1 MSKIPQSIIDRIKDT
16 ADIVNVVQ
24 DFVGLRKK
32 GINYVGICPFHEDTS
47 PSMYVSPAK
56 QIFNCFACGT
66 GGDVISFIEKHEHS
80 SYPEALRYL
89 AKKYNIEIPE
99 VELTREEI
107 EREKRKESL
116 SIILSRT
123 QKIFQSNLDKH
134 PEVQKY
140 LYEERGILPDILTA
154 YLPGYAE
161 GGNQLFSD
169 LTKVGYNQEL
179 QIAAGVVCKNEENNS
194 IYDQQ
199 RNRITFPFL
208 DLTGK
213 VIGFTGRTALVD
225 DKKVAK
231 YINTPETD
239 LFHKGKLLFGLYQA
253 KQEIVR
259 KDKVFLV
266 EGQFDVL
273 SMIQKGYQ
281 NTVCGSGTALT
292 DDQVKQL
299 KRFTSNVTLIY
310 DGDKAGIEASFKNI
324 KILLSHGMKVRAVI
338 LPGGEDPDSFARKM
352 TDITLSS
359 YIISNEED
367 FVLYFHKI
375 LKKDFKDPYKKEDA
389 INKICECI
397 SVITENSLRAEFIT
411 TAAILFGLHNQDI
424 KSKIKASETQKQ
436 ETWNPGFYGVEE
448 ADRLLHTDEFYEEI
462 CTLTFNQNEFYE
474 EINETPIVYIY
485 GIPTKTQ
492 LQQLRGKVNT
502 FKIEDCSRLK
512 IEKKESKEV
521 LALKEMIKE
530 GFNISIVDEDG
541 NEGSFID
548 YYIGAHKEFQ
558 LKYEFKGVDVP
569 VILDRCV
576 ELISYADATRRTANK
591 KHYASCLGLPSAAA
605 LTEMLKPFLAKL
617 KDKYT
622 LENQRLDTEAD
633 LYQSIDPESIPD
645 YVMEDEVLTKT
656 YRSAGFYP
664 LLNSEKLPV
673 AYMFKNQTGGG
684 HTCVSDF
691 YMVPLLHV
699 YSKDTQAN
707 KRVIQLNHL
716 FLKKTKYVE
725 WQSSVFANLGK
736 INERLIDEGAFNFD
750 GNLQQFKKI
759 WKTMSYNFTYCRE
772 LRVFGQ
778 QPEEFFAFSNAI
790 FHEVEGKYM
799 IERMNELGVVSHNK
813 ENYYAPAFSKIYSS
827 ERSENDPYEQDR
839 FLIYKEIPEK
849 DKISFEEW
857 AGLMNEVYKLNDNG
871 KWATLFSIL
880 CAFRDYIYAHRKY
893 FTSLFFIGPTSSGKS
908 QIAESIRNLFMDANT
923 PAFNSN
929 TGTDAAFFMILERL
943 RNIPVVI
950 EEYNDNTISPV
961 KFQGLKS
968 ATLDGEGKIK
978 VKDVSNKTMDS
989 SKINA
994 IPLILGQEAAQQD
1007 DGALS
1012 NRCILCDV
1020 PYKPKGEFTDDETAL
1035 FEKLKYHERIG
1046 LCNVLIEILHL
1057 RPKIKK
1063 HFLSILPEETKKL
1076 KEAVKI
1082 NMANTEGLTR
1092 IINAVALM
1100 TSTCRFIE
1108 EYSSELKLPF
1118 TYKEFF
1124 EIACGKVLR
1133 QIETISSSNKLTTY
1147 FNTIS
1152 FLINQGVLKIGK
1164 ELKVVQPGR
1173 VTRLLS
1179 GKKTEEVQLTP
1190 PETKV
1195 LYINF
1200 ETIYNA
1206 YRRSVGDKDA
1216 LSQSS
1221 LKNYFE
1227 SNQAYVGFCKSTQF
1241 KWQVVRQ
1248 VPRIEPGT
1256 DGHDNSL
1263 KQVVEWEK
1271 SNTSAYMFDY
1281 DKLKDLMNIDF
1292 ERQGDSETED
1302 KQNQNL
1308 EKLEEVKPTG
1318 NLPF

>member
-1 MSKIPQSIIDRIKDT
+1 MSNIPQSIIDRIKDAT
-16 ADIVNVVQ
+16 DIVDVIQ

-32 GINYVGICPFHEDTS
+32 GINYVGICPFHDDTS
-47 PSMYVSPAK
+47 PSMYVSPSK

-66 GGDVISFIEKHEHS
+66 GGDVISFIEKHERL

-123 QKIFQSNLDKH
+123 QKIFQSNLDKS
-134 PEVQKY
+134 PEIQKY
-140 LYEERGILPDILTA
+140 LQEDRGITPDIFSV

-161 GGNQLFSD
+161 TGNGLYTD
-169 LTKVGYNQEL
+169 LTKAGYNQEL
-179 QIAAGVVCKNEENNS
+179 QIASGVVCKSPENNS

-208 DLTGK
+208 DLTGN
-213 VIGFTGRTALVD
+213 VIGFTGRILSD

-231 YINTPETD
+231 YLNTPETD
-239 LFHKGKLLFGLYQA
+239 LFHKGKTLFGLFQA

-259 KDKVFLV
+259 QNKAFLV

-273 SMIQKGYQ
+273 SMVQKGYQ

-310 DGDKAGIEASFKNI
+310 DGDQAGIDASFKNI
-324 KILLSHGMKVRAVI
+324 KTLLSHGMKVRSVI
-338 LPGGEDPDSFARKM
+338 LPKGEDPDSFARKM
-352 TDITLSS
+352 TNITLSS

-367 FVLYFHKI
+367 FVYYFYKI
-375 LKKDFKDPYKKEDA
+375 LKEEFRDPYKKEDA
-389 INKICECI
+389 LGKICECI
-397 SVITENSLRAEFIT
+397 SVIEENSLQSGFIS
-411 TAAILFGLHNQDI
+411 TASTLFELDSKDI
-424 KSKIKASETQKQ
+424 KSKIKINQTQKP
-436 ETWNPGFYGVEE
+436 EVWNPGFYGVEE
-448 ADRLLHTDEFYEEI
+448 AGKLLQSTELEESTCLI
-462 CTLTFNQNEFYE
+462 TFNQNDLYE
-474 EINETPIVYIY
+474 EINENPIIYVY

-492 LQQLRGKVNT
+492 LQQLRSKINT
-502 FKIEDCSRLK
+502 FKIEDCSSLK
-512 IEKKESKEV
+512 IGKKESKEV
-521 LALKEMIKE
+521 LSLKEMVKE
-530 GFNISIVDEDG
+530 GFAVTIIDEDYR
-541 NEGSFID
+541 EASFVD
-548 YYIGAHKEFQ
+548 FYIGLHRGFQ
-558 LKYEFKGVDVP
+558 TNLDFKGVDIP
-569 VILDRCV
+569 TILDRCV
-576 ELISYADATRRTANK
+576 ELISYADSTRRTANMK
-591 KHYASCLGLPSAAA
+591 EYASCLGLPNTGA
-605 LTEMLKPFLAKL
+605 LKEMLKPFLAKI
-617 KDKYT
+617 KDKAI
-622 LENQRLDTEAD
+622 LENQRLDAEAD
-633 LYQSIDPESIPD
+633 LYQSIDPDNVPD
-645 YVMEDEVLTKT
+645 YVMEDEVMSKV
-656 YRSAGFYP
+656 YRSSGFYP

-772 LRVFGQ
+772 IRVFGQ

-790 FHEVEGKYM
+790 LHEVDGKHI
-799 IERMNELGVVSHNK
+799 IERMNDMGIVSHNK
-813 ENYYAPAFSKIYSS
+813 ESYYAPAFSKIYST

-839 FLIYKEIPEK
+839 FLIHKEIPEK
-849 DKISFEEW
+849 ERISFSEW
-857 AGLMNEVYKLNDNG
+857 ANLMNEVYKINDNG
-871 KWATLFSIL
+871 KWAILFSFL
-880 CAFRDYIYAHRKY
+880 CAFRDHIYTHRKY
-893 FTSLFFIGPTSSGKS
+893 FTSLFFIGPTGSGKT
-908 QIAESIRNLFMDANT
+908 QVAESIRNLFMDSNT
-923 PAFNSN
+923 PSFNLN

-943 RNIPVVI
+943 RNIPI
-950 EEYNDNTISPV
+950 IMEEYNDGTISPV

-978 VKDVSNKTMDS
+978 VKDVSSKTMDS

-1012 NRCILCDV
+1012 NRCILRDV
-1020 PYKPKGEFTDDETAL
+1020 PYKAKGEFTEEETSL
-1035 FEKLKYHERIG
+1035 FEKLKHHEKIG
-1046 LCNVLIEILHL
+1046 LCNVFTDILKC
-1057 RPKIKK
+1057 RPLVKK
-1063 HFLSILPEETKKL
+1063 YFLGILSDETKKL

-1082 NMANTEGLTR
+1082 NVVNTEGLTR
-1092 IINAVALM
+1092 ILSAVSLM
-1100 TSTCRFIE
+1100 ISTSKFIE
-1108 EYSSELKLPF
+1108 KHVPEFKLPF
-1118 TYKEFF
+1118 TYEDFF
-1124 EIACGKVLR
+1124 QIGCNQVL
-1133 QIETISSSNKLTTY
+1133 QQMETISSSNKLTTY

-1152 FLINQGVLKIGK
+1152 FLLNQGVIKVGK

-1195 LYINF
+1195 LYVNF

-1206 YRRSVGDKDA
+1206 YRKSVGDKDA

-1221 LKNYFE
+1221 LKKYFE
-1227 SNQAYVGFCKSTQF
+1227 SNQAYIGFCKSTQF
-1241 KWQVVRQ
+1241 KWQVVKQ
-1248 VPRIEPGT
+1248 VPRVEPGI
-1256 DGHDNSL
+1256 DGNDNSM

-1292 ERQGDSETED
+1292 ERSDIPEAEE
-1302 KQNQNL
+1302 KQDQKPG
-1308 EKLEEVKPTG
+1308 EMKEVKPTG
-1318 NLPF
+1318 DLPF